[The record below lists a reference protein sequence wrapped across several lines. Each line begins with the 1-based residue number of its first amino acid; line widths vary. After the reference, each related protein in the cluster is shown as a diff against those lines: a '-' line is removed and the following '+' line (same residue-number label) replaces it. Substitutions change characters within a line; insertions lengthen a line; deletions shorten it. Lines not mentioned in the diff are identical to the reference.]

1 MSIRTGKR
9 QIFKF
14 CGKRLCGK
22 VQNRGLKANKAL
34 PKLPYLELTS
44 RFKMAQDNRQVR
56 WWLLL
61 AVTAIALYLC
71 WLMLQPFVAVL
82 AWAAVL
88 VIVFYPVH
96 LRLLQR
102 VKKPGICALLSC
114 ILVILTILVPVA
126 LVTIAVLNEL
136 SGAMSS
142 LQATIAYLLDPASPY
157 TGRVLGW
164 ASRYVDIEQLRSGQ
178 YIFDRLK
185 GVSGQVAG
193 QTLGFIGGLV
203 GVIVQIFFVIFTMYY
218 LFRDGDKIFATV
230 RDALPLER
238 AQATAVMART
248 RDVIGA
254 SVYGVMA
261 IAVIQGLLG
270 GIAFWALGVPSAIVW
285 GVVMT
290 FLSMIP
296 MLGAF
301 LVWVPA
307 AAYLAL
313 AGHPVKAV
321 LMVLWGTLV
330 IGLADNFLRPKLVG
344 ERTKLHELLIFFAVL
359 GGLQVFGVL
368 GIVLGPV
375 VLAITLALVEVFKAA
390 DREAKA

>member
-1 MSIRTGKR
+1 MAKYMS
-9 QIFKF
+9 QI
-14 CGKRLCGK
+14 
-22 VQNRGLKANKAL
+22 
-34 PKLPYLELTS
+34 
-44 RFKMAQDNRQVR
+44 R

-61 AVTAIALYLC
+61 AVTVIALYLC
-71 WLMLQPFVAVL
+71 WLMLQPFIAVL

-96 LRLLQR
+96 VRLLKR
-102 VKKPGICALLSC
+102 LKNPALSALVSC
-114 ILVILTILVPVA
+114 ILVILIILIPVT

-136 SGAMSS
+136 SGAMNS
-142 LQATIAYLLDPASPY
+142 LQATIAYLLDPNSPY

-164 ASRYVDIEQLRSGQ
+164 ASQYVDIEELRSGQ
-178 YIFDRLK
+178 YLLDRLK

-193 QTLGFIGGLV
+193 QTLGFIGGVV
-203 GVIVQIFFVIFTMYY
+203 GVIVQMFFVIFTMYY
-218 LFRDGDKIFATV
+218 LFRDGDKIFTTV
-230 RDALPLER
+230 RDALPLEQE
-238 AQATAVMART
+238 QATAIMART

-261 IAVIQGLLG
+261 VAAVQGTLG
-270 GIAFWALGVPSAIVW
+270 GIAFWVLGVPSAIVW

-313 AGHPVKAV
+313 SGHPLKA
-321 LMVLWGTLV
+321 LFMVLWGVLV
-330 IGLADNFLRPKLVG
+330 IGMADNFLRPRLVG
-344 ERTKLHELLIFFAVL
+344 GRTKLHELLIFFAVL

-375 VLAITLALVEVFKAA
+375 VLAITLALVNVFKAA
-390 DREAKA
+390 DREAQA

>member
-1 MSIRTGKR
+1 M
-9 QIFKF
+9 
-14 CGKRLCGK
+14 
-22 VQNRGLKANKAL
+22 
-34 PKLPYLELTS
+34 
-44 RFKMAQDNRQVR
+44 
-56 WWLLL
+56 L

-102 VKKPGICALLSC
+102 VKKPGISALLSC

-126 LVTIAVLNEL
+126 LVTIAVLNEF

-164 ASRYVDIEQLRSGQ
+164 ASQYVDIEQLRSGQ

-375 VLAITLALVEVFKAA
+375 VLAITLALVEVFRAA
-390 DREAKA
+390 DREAKT

>member
-1 MSIRTGKR
+1 MAKYTS
-9 QIFKF
+9 QI
-14 CGKRLCGK
+14 
-22 VQNRGLKANKAL
+22 
-34 PKLPYLELTS
+34 
-44 RFKMAQDNRQVR
+44 R

-96 LRLLQR
+96 VRLLNR
-102 VKKPGICALLSC
+102 LKRPSLSALVSC
-114 ILVILTILVPVA
+114 VLVILIILVPVA
-126 LVTIAVLNEL
+126 LITIAVLNEL
-136 SGAMSS
+136 SGAINS
-142 LQATIAYLLDPASPY
+142 LQAMVAYLLDPNSPY
-157 TGRVLGW
+157 TGRLLGW
-164 ASRYVDIEQLRSGQ
+164 ASQYVDIEELRSGR
-178 YIFDRLK
+178 YLLDRLQ

-193 QTLGFIGGLV
+193 QTLGFIGGVV
-203 GVIVQIFFVIFTMYY
+203 GVIVQMFFVIFTMYY
-218 LFRDGDKIFATV
+218 LFRDGDKIFTTV

-238 AQATAVMART
+238 EQATAIMART

-261 IAVIQGLLG
+261 VAVVQGTLG

-313 AGHPVKAV
+313 SGHPVKAL

-330 IGLADNFLRPKLVG
+330 IGMADNFLRPRLVG
-344 ERTKLHELLIFFAVL
+344 GRTKLHELLIFFAVL

-375 VLAITLALVEVFKAA
+375 VLAITLALVNVFKAA
-390 DREAKA
+390 DREAKT